1 MQKLLPIPSY
11 SQGGKQKPTTTT
23 TTTTR
28 AYLTKHNIPIFC
40 LWVLHHPKFF
50 FNLQKGGKR
59 KEKCTT
65 FNIYIYRFI
74 YLSWFCLEEH
84 QQHQQQQQQSKEICD
99 YGHGNNKRIKA
110 HSKVQNSSP
119 HSPAN
124 FSTNLSL

>member
-50 FNLQKGGKR
+50 FNLQKGGKKKR
-59 KEKCTT
+59 ELHNTKYIHIGLHIYHGFAWKKNTNNINNNQKKFVIMDMATT
-65 FNIYIYRFI
+65 KGLKPILKFKIPPLTPPPTF
-74 YLSWFCLEEH
+74 
-84 QQHQQQQQQSKEICD
+84 
-99 YGHGNNKRIKA
+99 
-110 HSKVQNSSP
+110 P
-119 HSPAN
+119 P
-124 FSTNLSL
+124 T